1 MGRNEAT
8 YGDRGPAGAGGGVSR
23 AGSYD
28 LVVGG
33 TGESVAPVPKSVFR
47 RAREPE
53 LEVAGVEV
61 DAATGRPQAGFDFVE
76 PPERADVE

>member
-8 YGDRGPAGAGGGVSR
+8 YGDRGPVGAGGGAGR
-23 AGSYD
+23 AGSCD

-47 RAREPE
+47 RARELE

-61 DAATGRPQAGFDFVE
+61 DAATGRPQAGFDLVE